1 MRTDLCLGALLVG
14 LVGGLGL
21 SLPLAQGQARS
32 STIGVNEIK
41 EGMKGYGLTVFRG
54 TTPEKFDVEV
64 IGVMHNFRPSQDLIL
79 VKTPHPRLNIT
90 RNVKGMS
97 GSPIYLDGGRLA
109 GAYAYSLSNFQ
120 SEPVA
125 GVTPIVTMLTE
136 MSRPIPPG
144 FWPLER
150 RAPLPAGAPNNGNDP
165 RRTTAPRRA
174 SLDANGFD
182 GAAGQ
187 YNLMAHAEQMA
198 KRVGRDRSGPI
209 PAGTPLLMAG
219 VGDRA
224 ADLARK
230 LFEPLGLEP
239 MQAGGGQG
247 IAPDA
252 PLHYVDGGA
261 IGVQLTSGD
270 VALMGLGTVT
280 HVQGNK
286 LVAFGHPM
294 LNGGDSALPTAI
306 GRVLWIYASEQH
318 SFKVGEAVRP
328 LGALV
333 QDRQS
338 AIVIDEKQVGPTF
351 PVHIE
356 VKGVD
361 VAPRKVW
368 NTDVAEEKFMSPS
381 LLATV
386 IGSVVEATISER
398 RDVTW
403 QLHSKVTIRNHG
415 TIELDDFGVAVG
427 GLPEAGEWAA
437 SRAVRAVG
445 DVLNN
450 PWEPARIERVDSTLS
465 VQYTRDLWRLR
476 GVELLD
482 DEVDAGQR
490 ARITLHLSPFAG
502 PEAVRTIEVPIAPE
516 LAGRDVELEILPGY
530 EVSPDLAAPENL
542 DSLIANEPRQSIAAK
557 AVVVQ
562 YRVPSQ
568 GVTYRGHVAARL
580 PDFALDALRPTHASV
595 GPDPFVSY
603 VRTVIPLDRYLD
615 GHDRV
620 KVKVREIVR

>member
-1 MRTDLCLGALLVG
+1 MRTHPSGFVGLALFVG
-14 LVGGLGL
+14 LVAGLGL
-21 SLPLAQGQARS
+21 SLPLARGQARNP
-32 STIGVNEIK
+32 TISVNEIK

-54 TTPEKFDVEV
+54 TVPERFDVEV
-64 IGVMHNFRPSQDLIL
+64 VGVLHNFRPSQDLIL
-79 VKTPHPRLNIT
+79 IKTPHPRLNIT

-120 SEPVA
+120 AEPVA
-125 GVTPIVTMLTE
+125 GVTPIAPMLTE
-136 MSRPIPPG
+136 MQRPIPPG
-144 FWPLER
+144 FWPSDG
-150 RAPLPAGAPNNGNDP
+150 RAPLPAPVRP
-165 RRTTAPRRA
+165 VSPRRA
-174 SLDANGFD
+174 SLDSNGFE
-182 GAAGQ
+182 GAPGG
-187 YNLMAHAEQMA
+187 YNLLAHAEQMA
-198 KRVGRDRSGPI
+198 KRVARDRSGPV
-209 PAGTPLLMAG
+209 PTGTPLLMAG

-224 ADLARK
+224 AQLARK

-239 MQAGGGQG
+239 MAAGGGQSPQ
-247 IAPDA
+247 ADA
-252 PLHYVDGGA
+252 PQHYVDGGA
-261 IGVQLTSGD
+261 IGVQLTTGD
-270 VALMGLGTVT
+270 VSLMGLGTVT

-294 LNGGDSALPTAI
+294 FNAGDSALPTAI

-338 AIVIDEKQVGPTF
+338 AIVIDEKQSGPTF
-351 PVHIE
+351 PVRVE
-356 VKGVD
+356 VKGVE

-368 NTDVAEEKFMSPS
+368 NSDVVEEKFMSPG
-381 LLATV
+381 LMATV
-386 IGSVVEATISER
+386 FGSVVEATISER

-403 QLHSKVTIRNHG
+403 QLHSKVSIKNHG
-415 TIELDDFGVAVG
+415 TVELDDFGVAVG

-450 PWEPARIERVDSTLS
+450 PWEPARIERVESTLN

-502 PEAVRTIEVPIAPE
+502 PDAVRTIEVTMAPE

-530 EVSPDLAAPENL
+530 EVTPELSAPENL
-542 DSLIANEPRQSIAAK
+542 TQLIANEPRQSVMPKSI
-557 AVVVQ
+557 VVQ

-595 GPDPFVSY
+595 GPDPFNSY
-603 VRTVIPLDRYLD
+603 VRTVIPMDRYID

-620 KVKVREIVR
+620 KVKVRENLR

>member
-1 MRTDLCLGALLVG
+1 MRTDLCVGALLVG
-14 LVGGLGL
+14 LVGALGV
-21 SLPLAQGQARS
+21 SLPLARGQARS
-32 STIGVNEIK
+32 PTIAVGEIK

-125 GVTPIVTMLTE
+125 GVTPIATMLTE
-136 MSRPIPPG
+136 LQRPIPPG

-150 RAPLPAGAPNNGNDP
+150 RAPLPTPDPNRDP
-165 RRTTAPRRA
+165 RRVTGPRRA

-182 GAAGQ
+182 GAPGR
-187 YNLMAHAEQMA
+187 YDLMAHAEQMA
-198 KRVGRDRSGPI
+198 KRVARDRSGPI

-239 MQAGGGQG
+239 MQAGGGHAV
-247 IAPDA
+247 APDA
-252 PLHYVDGGA
+252 PQHYVDGGA
-261 IGVQLTSGD
+261 VGVQLTSGD
-270 VALMGLGTVT
+270 VSLMGLGTVT

-294 LNGGDSALPTAI
+294 LNGGDSALPTAV

-338 AIVIDEKQVGPTF
+338 AIVVDEKQTGPTF
-351 PVHIE
+351 PVRVD

-368 NTDVAEEKFMSPS
+368 STEVAEEKFMSPG
-381 LLATV
+381 LVATV
-386 IGSVVEATISER
+386 FGSVVEATISER

-403 QLHSKVTIRNHG
+403 QMHSRITIRNHG
-415 TIELDDFGVAVG
+415 SIELDDFGVAVG

-437 SRAVRAVG
+437 SRAVRALG

-450 PWEPARIERVDSTLS
+450 PWEPAHIERVDATLS

-490 ARITLHLSPFAG
+490 ARITLHLTPFAG
-502 PEAVRTIEVPIAPE
+502 PDTVRTIEVPIAPE
-516 LAGRDVELEILPGY
+516 LAGRDVELEIVPGY
-530 EVSPDLAAPENL
+530 EVTPELAAPENL
-542 DSLIANEPRQSIAAK
+542 SALIANEPRQSVAPK
-557 AVVVQ
+557 SVVVQ

-595 GPDPFVSY
+595 GPDPFNSY
-603 VRTVIPLDRYLD
+603 MRTVVPMDRYLD
-615 GHDRV
+615 GRDRV